1 VMKKLLSILILLAA
15 GALLNAQAATY
26 EGVTL
31 PDSAIV
37 GGKTLVLNGMGLR
50 EKFFFHIYV
59 GGLYLPEKTTTPDA
73 VLAEQG
79 PYRVVMHMLYDVSHS
94 QFTDAWLDDIKANNK
109 SDYASLE
116 NDAKA
121 FAALFSDSKKGDEI
135 FMDYVP
141 GTGVSVSYDG
151 TLKGTIKGDTF
162 AKALLRVYMGP
173 HPPTK
178 SLQRGMLGKS

>member
-1 VMKKLLSILILLAA
+1 MKKLLTLLVFIAA
-15 GALLNAQAATY
+15 CGLLSTQAATY

-31 PDSAIV
+31 PDSAMV

-59 GGLYLPEKTTTPDA
+59 GGLYLPEKATTTDA

-94 QFTDAWLDDIKANNK
+94 QFADAWLDDIKANNK
-109 SDYASLE
+109 NDYASIE
-116 NDAKA
+116 SDAKA

-141 GTGVSVSYDG
+141 GTGISVSYNG
-151 TLKGTIKGDTF
+151 TLKGTIKGDAF

-173 HPPTK
+173 YPPTK
-178 SLQRGMLGKS
+178 SLQRGMLGGG